1 MTSVMLAEIL
11 EQPTAIS
18 RTLTAL
24 RPMADDVRLL
34 AKGRSQVLF
43 AARGSSDNAAIYG
56 RYLSEVVAGRAAAMV
71 APSVATAYRRR
82 VDLAHALVVCVSQ
95 SGETGEMVETL
106 VWARHCGAATL
117 AVTNVLDSS
126 LAREA
131 DLALV
136 TEAGHEKA
144 IPATKTFT
152 AQLVAMAILVKALAP
167 DSKELSDVE
176 RVPEA
181 VAELVRRQA
190 GVAEAV
196 RALLDRP
203 RTLVTGRGLT
213 YAVAAEL
220 ALKLEETCLRP
231 VPGLSCAD
239 LQHGPIAI
247 VDGQT
252 AAIVI
257 APREG
262 PVLSG
267 LTGLVPDLRSRGAV
281 VVGIGGDARLA
292 QRADIAVAGPSLPEA
307 LAPIGLVVAGQ
318 LMAEG
323 LARGLGL
330 DPDKPPG
337 LRKVTQTD
345 VEEGT

>member
-1 MTSVMLAEIL
+1 MSTVMLEEIL
-11 EQPTAIS
+11 EQPAAIS

-24 RPMADDVRLL
+24 RPLTDDVRRL
-34 AKGRSQVLF
+34 AHGRSQVLF

-56 RYLSEVVAGRAAAMV
+56 RYLCEVVAGRAAAMV
-71 APSVATAYRRR
+71 APSLATVYRRR

-95 SGETGEMVETL
+95 SGETSEMVQTL

-117 AVTNVLDSS
+117 AVTNVVDSS

-136 TEAGHEKA
+136 TEAGHERA

-152 AQLVAMAILVKALAP
+152 AQLVAMAILAKALAP
-167 DSKELSDVE
+167 DSTALSDIE
-176 RVPEA
+176 RVPDA
-181 VAELVRRQA
+181 VAGLLRRRTGVTQA
-190 GVAEAV
+190 VD
-196 RALLDRP
+196 ALFHRP

-213 YAVAAEL
+213 FAVVAEL

-252 AAIVI
+252 AAVVV

-267 LTGLVPDLRSRGAV
+267 LSGLVPDLRSRGAV

-292 QRADIAVAGPSLPEA
+292 HDADIAVAGPDLPES
-307 LAPIGLVVAGQ
+307 LAPVGLVVAGQ
-318 LMAEG
+318 LIAEG
-323 LARGLGL
+323 LARSLGL
-330 DPDKPPG
+330 DPDAPPG

-345 VEEGT
+345 VAEDG

>member
-1 MTSVMLAEIL
+1 
-11 EQPTAIS
+11 
-18 RTLTAL
+18 
-24 RPMADDVRLL
+24 
-34 AKGRSQVLF
+34 
-43 AARGSSDNAAIYG
+43 
-56 RYLSEVVAGRAAAMV
+56 
-71 APSVATAYRRR
+71 
-82 VDLAHALVVCVSQ
+82 
-95 SGETGEMVETL
+95 
-106 VWARHCGAATL
+106 
-117 AVTNVLDSS
+117 
-126 LAREA
+126 
-131 DLALV
+131 
-136 TEAGHEKA
+136 
-144 IPATKTFT
+144 
-152 AQLVAMAILVKALAP
+152 
-167 DSKELSDVE
+167 
-176 RVPEA
+176 
-181 VAELVRRQA
+181 
-190 GVAEAV
+190 VAEAV

-281 VVGIGGDARLA
+281 VVGIGGDACLA
-292 QRADIAVAGPSLPEA
+292 QRADIAVAGPDLPEV
-307 LAPIGLVVAGQ
+307 LAPIGLVVPGQ
-318 LMAEG
+318 LLAEG